1 MGITLG
7 VADRSKLGG
16 DECSGHVLSGGKVEG
31 RSLVELLWVKYGISV
46 GPCYGIS
53 DGRDLWNIEFGSW
66 KRKIDRS
73 PLGDSLGAYSGSEG
87 GSSGEI

>member
-31 RSLVELLWVKYGISV
+31 RSLVEFLWVKV
-46 GPCYGIS
+46 GTEVVPC
-53 DGRDLWNIEFGSW
+53 D
-66 KRKIDRS
+66 
-73 PLGDSLGAYSGSEG
+73 
-87 GSSGEI
+87 